1 MEMYETLKTDPD
13 NESKPFLYGSNYS
26 NPMYVCNFMMRLF
39 PFSHISIELQGNKF
53 DEPGRLFFAVKNSFF
68 NSTSQKTDVRELIP
82 EFFYLP
88 ELFLNINKLNL
99 GKREDGIEVD
109 NIITPCENNP
119 FNFVMTMRNVLENE
133 KISKSIQKW
142 IDLIFGYKARG
153 KEAEL
158 SNNIFSEKSYQENI
172 NISNEE
178 NKEALLRQVE
188 FGLIPT
194 QTLNK
199 KCTKRSKKTSIL
211 KGKEIVDD
219 SAFLSYNKCRKL
231 PENLM
236 PKYSIYKKDKKDKG
250 KMKENLKKIVLPI
263 KQKNENAT
271 VLCIGCF
278 S

>member
-1 MEMYETLKTDPD
+1 M
-13 NESKPFLYGSNYS
+13 
-26 NPMYVCNFMMRLF
+26 
-39 PFSHISIELQGNKF
+39 
-53 DEPGRLFFAVKNSFF
+53 
-68 NSTSQKTDVRELIP
+68 
-82 EFFYLP
+82 
-88 ELFLNINKLNL
+88 NINKLNL

-133 KISKSIQKW
+133 KISKTIQKW

-199 KCTKRSKKTSIL
+199 KCT
-211 KGKEIVDD
+211 
-219 SAFLSYNKCRKL
+219 
-231 PENLM
+231 
-236 PKYSIYKKDKKDKG
+236 
-250 KMKENLKKIVLPI
+250 
-263 KQKNENAT
+263 
-271 VLCIGCF
+271 
-278 S
+278 